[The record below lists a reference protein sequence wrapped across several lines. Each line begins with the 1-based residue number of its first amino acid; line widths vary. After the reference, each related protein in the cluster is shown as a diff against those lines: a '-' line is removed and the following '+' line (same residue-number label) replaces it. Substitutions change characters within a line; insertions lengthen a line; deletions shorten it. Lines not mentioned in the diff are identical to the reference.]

1 MNTRIP
7 SLFDDEDFFP
17 QELPKKKTEKKPKVS
32 EPKVDARIEETE
44 DLKNDEVKTNVA
56 EEEIKSAVEEIK
68 ASDDVQVDNQDI
80 ATPVLVADEDIEQLA
95 TIEED
100 LDLKESEKELAI
112 KAADEELNKQ
122 ILSEL
127 IQVDYAALIHKDYP
141 FDINNAS
148 VIKKEQPAAAEPV
161 TTVAIETDEL
171 EEEETFEEVTPLPE
185 WNLDKN
191 YYSIGEVAQLFN
203 VNTSHIRFWTT
214 EFKLKPRTTRKGD
227 RLYNPKDIAE
237 LRLIHHLV
245 KEKKHTI
252 KGAREKIKA
261 GKDNVNSKL
270 DLKESLL
277 NLKNMLAQIKDQ
289 L

>member
-17 QELPKKKTEKKPKVS
+17 QELPKKKTEKKPKVT
-32 EPKVDARIEETE
+32 EPKVDARIEETK
-44 DLKNDEVKTNVA
+44 DLKNDEEKSNVA
-56 EEEIKSAVEEIK
+56 EEEIKSEPEEIK
-68 ASDDVQVDNQDI
+68 ASDEVQVDNQDI
-80 ATPVLVADEDIEQLA
+80 ATPVLVADEGVEQPA
-95 TIEED
+95 TIEEEQEP
-100 LDLKESEKELAI
+100 ESDEKELAV

-148 VIKKEQPAAAEPV
+148 VIKKEQPAAEPV
-161 TTVAIETDEL
+161 ATVAIETDEL